1 MKIPTALAVAGTVLY
16 MVAFALTLHAL
27 DAGKGA
33 VVAVLVVAMVATLAL
48 LIREV
53 MRP

>member
-1 MKIPTALAVAGTVLY
+1 MKTPTVMIVAGTLLY

-33 VVAVLVVAMVATLAL
+33 VVAVLAVAAVAALAIM
-48 LIREV
+48 IREV